1 MWCIAKIEK
10 ATLIVAAH
18 MSRGEKRNVAILDFV
33 LVAGGR
39 GKVGQQ
45 VAGLC
50 VDAGTI
56 VFKSA
61 ARIGEIA
68 KLRRSY
74 SRRIC
79 LWTKCERI
87 SRKKTLNR
95 ICGELPVIRF
105 SAHQFVVPVFAGSKI
120 PSRVR
125 TEKMVV
131 GVRIGVGRFE

>member
-79 LWTKCERI
+79 LWTKCKRTTPT
-87 SRKKTLNR
+87 KTLTLTR
-95 ICGELPVIRF
+95 GEPPVIRS
-105 SAHQFVVPVFAGSKI
+105 SA
-120 PSRVR
+120 
-125 TEKMVV
+125 
-131 GVRIGVGRFE
+131 